1 MKDQVDFLQKKCKKS
16 DRQRTYMLTRS
27 YQVKIQDIYSQ
38 IETERGG
45 LASIH
50 TSFSEFPGGIYAHY
64 QFYKSIML
72 EDGLPLERADR
83 EFLAVEV
90 SKANSC
96 PYCIAH
102 HSEALKNT
110 QTQVD
115 TTKLRTL
122 SSLAEILTKMP
133 WKASA
138 LHPDFLASGF
148 TEAQWQHAIMVV
160 SYFNFVNRCAHARG
174 LEIESHFASTCS

>member
-1 MKDQVDFLQKKCKKS
+1 MKLKEG
-16 DRQRTYMLTRS
+16 
-27 YQVKIQDIYSQ
+27 YSL

-45 LASIH
+45 LATIH
-50 TSFSEFPGGIYAHY
+50 TSFSQFPEGIQAHY

-72 EDGLPLERADR
+72 EDGLPLERPER

-110 QTQVD
+110 KTNVD
-115 TTKLRTL
+115 KVRSQALV
-122 SSLAEILTKMP
+122 SLADTLTKEP
-133 WKASA
+133 WKSSA
-138 LHPDFLASGF
+138 LHSEFLESGF
-148 TEAQWQHAIMVV
+148 TESQWQHAIMVV

-174 LEIESHFASTCS
+174 LEIESNYESTCS